1 MKKRISLFMITF
13 MAAVCFSL
21 SGVFAASYSKT
32 KTASV
37 SYGTQ
42 CTGRI
47 TDKATVNSSSLDW
60 SFSLSGATTSTKNG
74 YSFATPYTSSVDYTN
89 GRKTATQKVGYY
101 FYNSSGNHVGG
112 NIKTFTFNFSGSS
125 VS

>member
-32 KTASV
+32 KTKTV

-42 CTGRI
+42 CTANLNDR
-47 TDKATVNSSSLDW
+47 ATVNSSSLSW
-60 SFSLSGATTSTKNG
+60 SFSPSGSTKSSING
-74 YSFATPYTSSVDYTN
+74 YSFGSAYGGSTTYAN
-89 GRKTATQKVGYY
+89 GGKNAKHEVGYY
-101 FYNSSGNHVGG
+101 FYNTSGNSVGG
-112 NIKTFTFNFSGSS
+112 AKATFTFNFSGSS
-125 VS
+125 IS